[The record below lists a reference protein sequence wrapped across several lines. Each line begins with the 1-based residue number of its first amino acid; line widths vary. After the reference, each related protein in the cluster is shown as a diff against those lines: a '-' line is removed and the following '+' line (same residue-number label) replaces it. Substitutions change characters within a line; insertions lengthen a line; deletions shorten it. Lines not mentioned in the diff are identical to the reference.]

1 MPLLTRGRKLLL
13 FVTLTLMI
21 ALPLWLGGKPAIE
34 RLASVRLD
42 SLWLLAAI
50 IPLRW
55 FCLAERYYVTLG
67 HCGHRLTRRR
77 LATIILAGDFL
88 GENTPAASGAVA
100 ANLYFLKQA
109 GVAVTTSLAAGTQIL
124 MLDGIAI
131 IGILGGCLIWLT
143 GVPALAVLLGGSLLI
158 LLFSMGCWLLLKQP
172 YRLITLSR
180 HHLCQRLLPRRR
192 LVPLRANARRLC
204 QQLRHVDRLPPWQFA
219 YISLLSFVNWGLR
232 LSLLFIAL
240 WAIRLSPGAAS
251 VNWASVSWATTA
263 LVQASGALAGFFTF
277 LPGGFPSA
285 DVSIAALLQLT
296 QPVAIIA
303 PALIFWRLS
312 TYYLS
317 VLAGGGCLIWLTTHK
332 TAASSAYNPTKDL
345 QH

>member
-13 FVTLTLMI
+13 FATLTLMI

-34 RLASVRLD
+34 RLVSVRLD

-67 HCGHRLTRRR
+67 HCGHRLSRRH

-88 GENTPAASGAVA
+88 GENTPAASGAIA

-131 IGILGGCLIWLT
+131 VGILGGCLIWLT
-143 GVPALAVLLGGSLLI
+143 GVPSLAVLLGGSLLI
-158 LLFSMGCWLLLKQP
+158 LLFSVGCWLLLKQP

-180 HHLCQRLLPRRR
+180 HHLCRRLLPRRF
-192 LVPLRANARRLC
+192 LVPLHANASRLYE
-204 QQLRHVDRLPPWQFA
+204 QLWHVDQLPFGMLT
-219 YISLLSFVNWGLR
+219 YITLLSFVNWGLR

-240 WAIRLSPGAAS
+240 WAVGTSPAS
-251 VNWASVSWATTA
+251 APISWATTV
-263 LVQASGALAGFFTF
+263 LVQTSGALAGFFTL

-303 PALIFWRLS
+303 PALILWRLS

-317 VLAGGGCLIWLTTHK
+317 VLAGGGCLIWLATRK
-332 TAASSAYNPTKDL
+332 ASASASLSADDP
-345 QH
+345 QP